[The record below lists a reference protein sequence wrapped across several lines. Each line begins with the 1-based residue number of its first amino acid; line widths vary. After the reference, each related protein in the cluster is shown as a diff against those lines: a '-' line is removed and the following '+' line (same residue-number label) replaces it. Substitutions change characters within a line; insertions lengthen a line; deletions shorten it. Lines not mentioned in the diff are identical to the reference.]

1 MGLAAATA
9 REQVVF
15 VKKSGQDYGKLVEG
29 LELAIEGSILRLLT
43 SRGPGAIVKLSD
55 AALAVGGDGW
65 RAILDLTCDVA
76 RRLAEVGVLEF
87 VEGGKLI
94 PHVLASGDAAVRL
107 RAGEAARIVGPSR
120 LN

>member
-1 MGLAAATA
+1 M
-9 REQVVF
+9 F
-15 VKKSGQDYGKLVEG
+15 VKRSSQDYGKLIEG

-65 RAILDLTCDVA
+65 RALLDLTCNVA

-87 VEGGKLI
+87 VEGGEPI
-94 PHVLASGDAAVRL
+94 PHVLASGDASVRL
-107 RAGEAARIVGPSR
+107 RPGKAASIVGPSR